1 MISVALQTADRY
13 ASVSLL
19 CITVWLVGQALI
31 NIGVVVGV
39 FPVMG
44 VPMPF
49 VSAGRRGRLAHAR
62 PTSDQGRFVP
72 RLTGGGAVGEAS
84 WGGHKALPTGRNMS
98 KSA

>member
-31 NIGVVVGV
+31 NIDVVVEV

-49 VSAGRRGRLAHAR
+49 VSAGGSSLIMCLAAA
-62 PTSDQGRFVP
+62 GV
-72 RLTGGGAVGEAS
+72 AAS
-84 WGGHKALPTGRNMS
+84 LMRAQPQIKADSSR
-98 KSA
+98 A

>member
-39 FPVMG
+39 SP
-44 VPMPF
+44 
-49 VSAGRRGRLAHAR
+49 SWACRCRSSRRAGR
-62 PTSDQGRFVP
+62 P
-72 RLTGGGAVGEAS
+72 
-84 WGGHKALPTGRNMS
+84 
-98 KSA
+98 